1 MSSESMDA
9 PAIRVVG
16 LGKQYRLGTRAARGT
31 LREALAAWPR
41 RLAHA
46 NRRRHDCDEEQTA
59 IWALRDVSF
68 EVRRGEAI
76 GIVGS
81 NGAGKSTLLKLLSRI
96 TEPSAGYADVRGRIG
111 SLLEVGTGFHADLT
125 GRENTYLNGAILG
138 MRKAEIDRQFDE
150 IVAFAEIERFVDTPV
165 KHYSS
170 GMYMRLAFAVAAHLD
185 TDILLVDE
193 VLAVG
198 DLSFQRKCL
207 GKMGDVM
214 RHGRTVLFVSH
225 NMEAIQRLCPTG
237 VWIDGGRLAAMG
249 PIDEVIS
256 RYRETHREV
265 GGGLGRFNA
274 RNRAGTGWA
283 RIRDAALM
291 DAAGRAVAAVP
302 ADQDLRF
309 EIDLALADGGRA
321 GASLR
326 GLVVEISITSDE
338 GRPIASLMNVDD
350 GGVDLPAQMTAR
362 LRATLA
368 GPTFVPG
375 RYRLNLFVG
384 IPYLEHVD
392 EVVDA
397 FEFEILPP
405 TSPWRPYALHDS
417 RGIVCRRA
425 AWHLETAE
433 SNTAARCRS

>member
-41 RLAHA
+41 RLAHGSA
-46 NRRRHDCDEEQTA
+46 RRPEQEDEQTT
-59 IWALRDVSF
+59 IWALREVSF

-138 MRKAEIDRQFDE
+138 MRKADIDRQFDE
-150 IVAFAEIERFVDTPV
+150 IVAFAEIDRFVDTPV

-237 VWIDGGRLAAMG
+237 IWIDGGRLAAMG
-249 PIDEVIS
+249 PIDEVVS
-256 RYRETHREV
+256 RYREAHREV

-274 RNRAGTGWA
+274 RNRRGIGWA
-283 RIRDAALM
+283 RVSNIALL
-291 DAAGRAVAAVP
+291 DSRSHHTGSIP
-302 ADQDLRF
+302 ADADLRLQ
-309 EIDLALADGGRA
+309 IDLELKHEANR

-326 GLVVEISITSDE
+326 GLVVEVVVASND
-338 GRPIASLMNVDD
+338 GLPLLSLMSMDDD
-350 GGVDLPAQMTAR
+350 GIDLPAAASCRIEAR
-362 LRATLA
+362 LSS
-368 GPTFVPG
+368 PTFVPG
-375 RYRLNLFVG
+375 RYHLNVSVG
-384 IPYLEHVD
+384 IPTFAQID
-392 EVVDA
+392 EIIGA
-397 FEFEILPP
+397 LEFEVLPP
-405 TSPWRPYALHDS
+405 VRPWRPYPLNAAH
-417 RGIVCRRA
+417 GAICRRA
-425 AWHLETAE
+425 TWSRVSAE
-433 SNTAARCRS
+433 QPSRTP